1 MEHVE
6 DELMFLWHMAAD
18 NMRISQ
24 NTNVRTSVLN
34 FVICAPNV
42 ESAYKASM
50 LLRDLASTHIA
61 RVILLIQDRSSD
73 GPGDISIWTTLRS
86 FSIISDVMRHH
97 FEQIT
102 VAVSGTAVR
111 SSASIILPL
120 LKPDLPVYL
129 WWLND
134 LPDDQ
139 MIFHRLLAI
148 SSRVIVDSRLFSTPE
163 QRIRGLSALLQDAPS
178 SAVSDLNWGR
188 ITPWREL
195 IAQFFDV
202 ADYRPYLMNATN
214 ITIEHAAPSTSGT
227 TNPLQ
232 ALLLAAWLKTR
243 LGWQRSEDAS
253 HSHQDAPTG
262 TYSWHMTNRTAP
274 RTDRLQV
281 QAATSITIA
290 IQPRIQAE
298 LPPGALCMVRIT
310 CSANGEHATFTLNRD
325 NGDNHVSIA
334 VDLPDGHGPQR
345 TVYVTAEHKENDL
358 LHDELEITGRDHLY
372 EETLHEIFSLLT

>member
-1 MEHVE
+1 MATDKSTTPGLRLPWAGKQVRMEHVE

-148 SSRVIVDSRLFSTPE
+148 SSRVIVDSRLF
-163 QRIRGLSALLQDAPS
+163 
-178 SAVSDLNWGR
+178 
-188 ITPWREL
+188 
-195 IAQFFDV
+195 
-202 ADYRPYLMNATN
+202 
-214 ITIEHAAPSTSGT
+214 
-227 TNPLQ
+227 
-232 ALLLAAWLKTR
+232 
-243 LGWQRSEDAS
+243 
-253 HSHQDAPTG
+253 
-262 TYSWHMTNRTAP
+262 
-274 RTDRLQV
+274 
-281 QAATSITIA
+281 
-290 IQPRIQAE
+290 
-298 LPPGALCMVRIT
+298 
-310 CSANGEHATFTLNRD
+310 
-325 NGDNHVSIA
+325 
-334 VDLPDGHGPQR
+334 
-345 TVYVTAEHKENDL
+345 
-358 LHDELEITGRDHLY
+358 
-372 EETLHEIFSLLT
+372 